1 MIGPRSRRAI
11 AVASICTAATAGAA
25 YAQSAAAPVGN
36 YGGGAIGLPVS
47 EKTIAKDM
55 LLAIRARPGGRIGVD
70 GQLAASCAPG
80 TITGDAKLAPDGSFT
95 LRGTSTRRPLLGVTE
110 TTTFVVKGTLTAD
123 AGHGTAS
130 VTVRVRAKRRA
141 TRTCRSRTVSWAL
154 RHGGVPGAPAPA
166 PAESTLY
173 GLTSQSGPHAKRAL
187 VLHATSGG
195 RSIDRLVMG
204 YRVTCDSRRVV
215 VSDDVNFSPEFD
227 VNADGS
233 FRTVERFKRTFADV
247 SLSTTVVVHGQFDQT
262 GGAAGKL
269 SVTERYTDRK
279 TGRGVDACT
288 TGTQTWSARS

>member
-11 AVASICTAATAGAA
+11 AVASICTAATAGVA
-25 YAQSAAAPVGN
+25 YAQSAATPAGN
-36 YGGGAIGLPVS
+36 YGGGAIAVPVS

-55 LLAIRARPGGRIGVD
+55 LLAIRARSGGRIGVD

-80 TITGDAKLAPDGSFT
+80 TIAGDAKLASDGSFT
-95 LRGTSTRRPLLGVTE
+95 LRGTSTRRPLVGVTE
-110 TTTFVVKGTLTAD
+110 RTTFVVKGTLTAD
-123 AGHGTAS
+123 AGYGTAS

-141 TRTCRSRTVSWAL
+141 TRTCRSRTVGWAV
-154 RHGGVPGAPAPA
+154 RRAGPSGAPAPA

-187 VLHATSGG
+187 VLHVTSGG
-195 RSIDRLVMG
+195 RSIDRLAMA
-204 YRVTCDSRRVV
+204 YRVTCDSGRVV

-227 VNADGS
+227 VGADGS
-233 FRTVERFKRTFADV
+233 FRTVERFRRTFADV
-247 SLSTTVVVHGQFDQT
+247 RLSTTVVVRGQFDQA
-262 GGAAGKL
+262 GGAAGGL

>member
-1 MIGPRSRRAI
+1 MSGPRSRRAI

-25 YAQSAAAPVGN
+25 YAQSEAPPVGN
-36 YGGGAIGLPVS
+36 FGGGAIAVPVS

-55 LLAIRARPGGRIGVD
+55 LLAIRARSGGRIGVE
-70 GQLAASCAPG
+70 GQLSASCAPG
-80 TITGDAKLAPDGSFT
+80 TIAGDAKLAADGSFT
-95 LRGTSTRRPLLGVTE
+95 LRGTSTRRPLVGVTE
-110 TTTFVVKGTLTAD
+110 TTTFVVKGALTAD

-141 TRTCRSRTVSWAL
+141 TRTCKSRTVSWAV
-154 RHGGVPGAPAPA
+154 RRAGPPGTPAPA

-173 GLTSQSGPHAKRAL
+173 GLTSQSGARAKRAL

-204 YRVTCDSRRVV
+204 YRVTCERHRVV

-227 VNADGS
+227 VDADGS
-233 FRTVERFKRTFADV
+233 FRTVERFNRTFADV
-247 SLSTTVVVHGQFDQT
+247 RLRTTVVVSGQFDGA

-269 SVTERYTDRK
+269 AVTQRYTDRK
-279 TGRGVDACT
+279 TGRRVDACT
-288 TGTQTWSARS
+288 TGTRTWSARS